1 MQGHK
6 RMTGGK
12 EMDYRYPIG
21 QFTYTGE
28 VTRVQR
34 KQWIQEIEDLPER
47 AREATHGLNEEQLN
61 LPYRE
66 GGWMLRQV
74 IHHMA
79 DSHMN
84 SVIRFKLA
92 LTEDTPVIRPY
103 YEERWAELS
112 DSRDLQVECSLQLLD
127 ALHRRWTVLL
137 NTLSD
142 EDYAKQFYHP
152 TSKETMRLDH
162 CLGMYAWHGNHHTA
176 QITSLRG
183 RLGI

>member
-1 MQGHK
+1 
-6 RMTGGK
+6 
-12 EMDYRYPIG
+12 MDFRYPIG
-21 QFTYTGE
+21 RFTHEGE
-28 VTRVQR
+28 ITPAQR
-34 KQWIQEIEDLPER
+34 QQWIQDIADLPER
-47 AREATHGLNEEQLN
+47 AREAVKGLNEEQLS

-92 LTEDTPVIRPY
+92 LTEDTPTIRPY

-112 DSRDLQVECSLQLLD
+112 DSRDLNIEFSLQLLD
-127 ALHRRWTVLL
+127 ALHCRWAALL
-137 NTLSD
+137 SSFSED
-142 EDYAKQFYHP
+142 DYAKQFYHP
-152 TSKETMRLDH
+152 VSKETMRLDQ
-162 CLGMYAWHGNHHTA
+162 CLGLYAWHGKHHVA
-176 QITSLRG
+176 QITSLRD